1 MKKIKS
7 YILVA
12 LMGLTVTSCK
22 DFLTLMPL
30 NEVVLENFWTD
41 EKDVESVLMGAYSAL
56 ESSDCI
62 VRMAAWGEFRSDNI
76 LSGSDNTSSSDDL
89 NKFIDENIN
98 ENNELT
104 TYLCFY
110 KAINY
115 ANTVLHFAPE
125 VHKKDPNYR
134 GSQEKAHEAE
144 AIAIRSLAYWYLMRA
159 FKDVPYVTIPSI
171 DDTHDFF
178 IGQTPFNQVLD
189 SLIYDLEKVKDY
201 APIHYSPKLENASN
215 SSRFTRQAIYAMLAD
230 MYLWK
235 QDWDKCIECCDFV
248 TGIKKKEYDDLY
260 AEKGLSCNITLMAG
274 KYPLINASDADG
286 KRGRAYNLIFGEGH
300 SFESL
305 FELHF
310 GDDSNNS
317 FVSSYYNGSNPTV
330 GRVKAYTPLGTYG
343 KPTSVFKT
351 VFDTRFHEDMKV
363 STSSSSSYGILKY
376 VFQKVDY
383 TFNGEQVMPAS
394 GNRNGNG
401 SARQDNSADPNW
413 IVYRYSEVLLMEA
426 EAKVMKAKSFGT
438 ATLSDSLSTVKNT
451 LLNEAFELVSAV
463 YDRAICKEII
473 KDDSY
478 SLSPESYT
486 NIDDLENLVFEER
499 RREFLFEGKRWFD
512 LVRKAMRD
520 GTPKE
525 VYTAV
530 QGKYE
535 GNTKSIE
542 LKFANPNALFLPINK
557 DEIKINDKLI
567 QNPAYQRTD
576 EVIKKSK

>member
-41 EKDVESVLMGAYSAL
+41 EKDVESVLMGAYAAL

-62 VRMAAWGEFRSDNI
+62 LRMAAWGEFRSDNI
-76 LSGSDNTSSSDDL
+76 LPGSDNTSSSDDL
-89 NKFIDENIN
+89 NKFINENIN
-98 ENNELT
+98 ETNELT
-104 TYLCFY
+104 TYLGFY

-144 AIAIRSLAYWYLMRA
+144 AIAIRSLAYWYMIRA

-201 APIHYSPKLENASN
+201 APIHYSPKLDNASN
-215 SSRFTRQAIYAMLAD
+215 SSRFTRQAIYTMLAD

-235 QDWDKCIECCDFV
+235 QDWDKCIECCEFV
-248 TGIKKKEYDDLY
+248 TGIKKGEYDELY
-260 AEKGLSCNITLMAG
+260 AEKGLSSNITLMAD

-286 KRGRAYNLIFGEGH
+286 RRGRAYNLIFGEGH

-310 GDDSNNS
+310 GDDSNNG

-343 KPTSVFKT
+343 KQTSVFKT
-351 VFDTRFHEDMKV
+351 VFDTRFHEDMK
-363 STSSSSSYGILKY
+363 SSNSSFGIVKY

-383 TFNGEQVMPAS
+383 TYNGEQVMGAS
-394 GNRNGNG
+394 GNRNGLG
-401 SARQDNSADPNW
+401 SVRQDNSADPNW

-426 EAKVMKAKSFGT
+426 EAKVMKAKSFG
-438 ATLSDSLSTVKNT
+438 AGSLSDSLNTVKNT
-451 LLNEAFELVSAV
+451 LLKDAFELVSAV

-486 NIDDLENLVFEER
+486 TVDDLENLVFEER

-542 LKFANPNALFLPINK
+542 LKFANPNALFLPINR